1 MKFLIATMLLSIVIP
16 AVCATIEFK
25 KVCHPVADKNGK
37 ISQVCKQF
45 RIHKKLDGTKIP
57 NIK

>member
-1 MKFLIATMLLSIVIP
+1 MLLSIVIP